1 MAVRTLSI
9 PDEVDATYTKHNP
22 TNPARAM
29 ALQLQRF
36 AEYAPSDR
44 TLILP
49 VEVIRE
55 LERLAQRTFATPES
69 LLVFLKMLLTVDVEG
84 IELTLTPGQKARM
97 KQRAD
102 FFKRPFNDFAKAEIK
117 EALLG
122 RLGG

>member
-9 PDEVDATYTKHNP
+9 PDEVDAAYTRHNP
-22 TNPARAM
+22 TNPSRAM
-29 ALQLQRF
+29 ATQLQRF
-36 AEYAPSDR
+36 AVYSPGDR
-44 TLILP
+44 ELIIP
-49 VEVIRE
+49 PEVIKE
-55 LERLAQRTFATPES
+55 LERLAQRTFATADS

-117 EALLG
+117 EALVG